1 MHVCPP
7 LRAGVFCWV
16 KACAAAA
23 PQRFPGLQVQHIHA
37 LLPAALQKRSALRR
51 QLLPLRLRGQWA
63 VGGTLAVQP
72 HKHLPL
78 LQGDRNGAAPD
89 ADALP
94 FQPELPG
101 VALPG
106 KQPVD
111 LGLLQGQG
119 RIARYGVQNTALLYR
134 YLFRVPPENG
144 QKPRLCM
151 LIQPGC
157 GGCCGLYLCH
167 QSIRQGGP
175 CGKVACLSFCAKQPC
190 RRASAAAPQHQLLVL
205 C

>member
-16 KACAAAA
+16 KARNAAAS
-23 PQRFPGLQVQHIHA
+23 QRCPGLQVQHIHA
-37 LLPAALQKRSALRR
+37 LLPAALQKCGALRR
-51 QLLPLRLRGQWA
+51 KLLLLRLRGQWA

-72 HKHLPL
+72 HKHLRL

-94 FQPELPG
+94 FQPKLPG
-101 VALPG
+101 AALPG

-111 LGLLQGQG
+111 LGMLRGQG

-134 YLFRVPPENG
+134 YLFRAPPENG
-144 QKPRLCM
+144 QKPRPCM

-167 QSIRQGGP
+167 QSIR
-175 CGKVACLSFCAKQPC
+175 
-190 RRASAAAPQHQLLVL
+190 
-205 C
+205 

>member
-1 MHVCPP
+1 M
-7 LRAGVFCWV
+7 RADVFCWV
-16 KACAAAA
+16 KARNAAAL
-23 PQRFPGLQVQHIHA
+23 QRCPGLQVQHIHA
-37 LLPAALQKRSALRR
+37 LLPATLQKRSALRR
-51 QLLPLRLRGQWA
+51 QLLLLRLRGQRA

-101 VALPG
+101 AALPG

-111 LGLLQGQG
+111 LGLLRGQG
-119 RIARYGVQNTALLYR
+119 YISRHGMQNAALLYR
-134 YLFRVPPENG
+134 HLFRVPPENR
-144 QKPRLCM
+144 QKSRLCM

-175 CGKVACLSFCAKQPC
+175 CGKAVYLSFCAKQPC

>member
-16 KACAAAA
+16 KARNAAAS
-23 PQRFPGLQVQHIHA
+23 QRCPGLQVQHIHA
-37 LLPAALQKRSALRR
+37 LLPAALQKCGALRR
-51 QLLPLRLRGQWA
+51 KLLPLRLRGQWA

-72 HKHLPL
+72 HKHLRL

-89 ADALP
+89 ADALS

-101 VALPG
+101 AALPG

-111 LGLLQGQG
+111 LGLLGGQG

-157 GGCCGLYLCH
+157 VVSCGISFSDQRFRLGL
-167 QSIRQGGP
+167 P